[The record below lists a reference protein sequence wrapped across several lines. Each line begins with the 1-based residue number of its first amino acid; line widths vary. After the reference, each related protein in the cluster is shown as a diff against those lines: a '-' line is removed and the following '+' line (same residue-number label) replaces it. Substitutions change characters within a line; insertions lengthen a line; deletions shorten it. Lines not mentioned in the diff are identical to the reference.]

1 MEKEIRDMN
10 VKELKALAKE
20 RGIKRYYW
28 LRKAQLIESLET
40 ETPPTEA
47 PETEIMEAPENEIME
62 APENEIMEAPEN
74 EIMEA
79 PENEI
84 MEAPETEIMEAP
96 ETEIM
101 EAPETEIMEAP
112 ETEIMEAPETEIM
125 EAPETEIMEAPETEI
140 MEAPETEIM
149 EAPETEIMDEPVP
162 EIMDEPVPEIK
173 KPVLS
178 PDKMENIS
186 RVSSLVGLAKKQAD
200 LVQKAINKFA
210 DWLINYIPEPI
221 RRTVNTR
228 VEKLKKEIKEILENK
243 KKLSRQE
250 VNTTGESSTAQE
262 VFTNK
267 TEIKLVENGGR
278 VKVYK
283 TTGNLNFDLTDKIM
297 EKITPIIETRTKV
310 IHAFSCVIYRGQGE
324 IIEYSK
330 TFKAPPGTFS
340 SLDDIKEYIR
350 QCEQKRLDLEDA
362 ETWSKA
368 YLPATATYNSK
379 GVYEG
384 RVRFTSV
391 STKIILSNE
400 PLLGCGPLPKWLA
413 DKKCV
418 YAIDKIDDNLC
429 FWRCL
434 VIHQRIMKG
443 EKRPEE
449 KTNRDALKLARDFYK
464 RPNLKRENVCPTR
477 LVDFENIAKQFKVN
491 IRLFEPKRND
501 DKTAWRLVFGKNQFK
516 KNLPCVDIG
525 LFVYEDHDEKQAEKD
540 NRYLRQGHCFFIKDI
555 ELLTKTWECVG
566 CRQRFNRHDN
576 YNRHVT
582 GGTCGGG
589 KTKLICPGEKFERI
603 MNSTEKV
610 FYGGNKKFSYAACQW
625 IEKQSELIGRHIHHA
640 LCGHGGEYYV
650 YLYAGK
656 EKDSRAREIPVDGY
670 EPKSNT
676 IFQYHGCKWHGCPCQ
691 KRKER
696 NSLEEELIA
705 EERSADQR
713 YAKTIELEK
722 KMKEQ
727 GFKIVSVWECEK
739 PELKK
744 KRFCKKFRPYPYFI
758 VYDFEAI
765 CQKINEKQTDEL
777 TITAKH
783 IPVSVAINDNL
794 TKKPSFIVEE
804 DPKELIKK
812 FVVELIK
819 RASEIEETVCL
830 SNSVLGVY
838 KKFNEDDKGEQY
850 GGYLINEA
858 RVKLSK
864 ETAKSYV
871 NWVKQVPVFGF
882 NSGRY
887 DINMIKEYFVENL
900 TSLSDVNVAK
910 KESSYMFLSTPNFKF
925 LDIKNFLAP
934 GLSYDAWC
942 RAYGCEL
949 QKLAFPYEWFDSF
962 EKLNHIGPVKY
973 EEFYSSLKGGITISQ
988 EEYQNFCDEFH
999 KRGCVTMKD
1008 WLKEYNLAD
1017 VEPFI
1022 EALEKTREQY
1032 YPDEIDLLKDAVSI
1046 PGISM
1051 TYVLNK
1057 ALKMKKKSDPDLFA
1071 PGDPCKCK
1079 CKNDCKKVGCEK
1091 CKEIR
1096 DNCKICTKNEAY
1108 EMLTTGMIGGPSIV
1122 FCRHAE
1128 AGVSK
1133 IRSHIYSRSDS
1144 KAGAKLSEDAKTCR
1158 SVLGLDANSL
1168 YLFCSGQEMPCGK
1181 EKVFKCNP
1189 DEQDE
1194 IIQNVLNDGLFGF
1207 FEVDIEVPEQKR
1219 KRFSEFCPLFVISEV
1234 SEDQIPQHMKDYKIN
1249 TGRKMIKNNKKLLGV
1264 MKAEKIL
1271 LYSPLLKWYLNH
1283 GLQVTKIHR
1292 YISYTSGRPF
1302 KWFPEE
1308 VSSARRAADLDKNKK
1323 QLGDTAKL
1331 KGNSFYGKM
1340 IENLEK
1346 HISTKFTTDEKL
1358 IDKIFRSP
1366 FFEDLEE
1373 INAGVFEVR
1382 QRKRQVTITRP
1393 YQCGIAVYQL
1403 AKLRMLEFYYDFLD
1417 KFCDRRDFEL
1427 IQMDTDSFYMALSA
1441 NDFDDIIKPE
1451 MKELYKEEKK
1461 NWLVTDEYSKRVPG
1475 LFKPEFQEKR
1485 MIALTSK
1492 CYYADSGGDEG
1503 IKKFSCKGV
1512 SRRQNE
1518 MNWERYRKALSGSL
1532 DKARNIGFRKRYNHI
1547 VTYEQSKLGLS
1558 AYYDKRI
1565 VHEDGI
1571 HTSCL

>member
-1 MEKEIRDMN
+1 
-10 VKELKALAKE
+10 
-20 RGIKRYYW
+20 
-28 LRKAQLIESLET
+28 
-40 ETPPTEA
+40 
-47 PETEIMEAPENEIME
+47 
-62 APENEIMEAPEN
+62 
-74 EIMEA
+74 
-79 PENEI
+79 
-84 MEAPETEIMEAP
+84 
-96 ETEIM
+96 
-101 EAPETEIMEAP
+101 
-112 ETEIMEAPETEIM
+112 
-125 EAPETEIMEAPETEI
+125 
-140 MEAPETEIM
+140 
-149 EAPETEIMDEPVP
+149 
-162 EIMDEPVPEIK
+162 
-173 KPVLS
+173 
-178 PDKMENIS
+178 MENIIS
-186 RVSSLVGLAKKQAD
+186 YFKKQVDSAKKAISKYAGQVIN
-200 LVQKAINKFA
+200 LV
-210 DWLINYIPEPI
+210 PEPI
-221 RRTVNTR
+221 RRTVNTFTGNLIT
-228 VEKLKKEIKEILENK
+228 KINGIFENK
-243 KKLSRQE
+243 KKLPPNAVEESSPQQE
-250 VNTTGESSTAQE
+250 LVTNKTEIKSTPNETGESSTAQE

-283 TTGNLNFDLTDKIM
+283 TTGNLNFDLTDIIM

-330 TFKAPPGTFS
+330 TFKAPSGTFS
-340 SLDDIKEYIR
+340 SLADIKEYIR

-379 GVYEG
+379 RVYEG

-413 DKKCV
+413 DKKCI
-418 YAIDKIDDNLC
+418 YAIDKINDNLC

-434 VIHQRIMKG
+434 AIHQRIMKG
-443 EKRPEE
+443 KKRPEE
-449 KTNRDALKLARDFYK
+449 DTNREALKLARDFYRK
-464 RPNLKRENVCPTR
+464 PNLKREDVKPTR

-491 IRLFEPKRND
+491 IRLFELAKGS
-501 DKTAWRLVFGKNQFK
+501 KTVWKLVFGKNQFK

-525 LFVYEDHDEKQAEKD
+525 LFVYGDYDEDEDEEDKRD
-540 NRYLRQGHCFFIKDI
+540 SRQGHCFFIKDI
-555 ELLTKTWECVG
+555 ELLTKLWECGG
-566 CRQRFNRHDN
+566 CGQRFNDHRN

-589 KTKLICPGEKFERI
+589 KTKLICPGTKFRRI
-603 MNSTEKV
+603 MNSSEKV
-610 FYGGNKKFSYAACQW
+610 FYGENTNFSYAACQW
-625 IEKQSELIGRHIHHA
+625 IEKQSELIGKHIHHA
-640 LCGHGGEYYV
+640 LCGHGGEFSV
-650 YLYAGK
+650 KIGGK
-656 EKDSRAREIPVDGY
+656 KIFVDGY
-670 EPKSNT
+670 EPKTRT

-691 KRKER
+691 KER
-696 NSLEEELIA
+696 NSLDEKKY
-705 EERSADQR
+705 S
-713 YAKTIELEK
+713 KTIELQE

-727 GFKIVSVWECEK
+727 GFKLFSVWECEK

-744 KRFCKKFRPYPYFI
+744 MELEKEFRPYPYFI
-758 VYDFEAI
+758 VYDFEALH
-765 CQKINEKQTDEL
+765 KKMDESQTEEL
-777 TITAKH
+777 VITSRH
-783 IPVSVAINDNL
+783 VPVSVAINDNL
-794 TKKPSFIVEE
+794 TNEPVFIVDQDPGNLINSFMEELKKRQIKIAQMVECLYPQPESDDGKEKKE
-804 DPKELIKK
+804 DPIW
-812 FVVELIK
+812 
-819 RASEIEETVCL
+819 R
-830 SNSVLGVY
+830 
-838 KKFNEDDKGEQY
+838 
-850 GGYLINEA
+850 
-858 RVKLSK
+858 
-864 ETAKSYV
+864 
-871 NWVKQVPVFGF
+871 NWVNQVPVFGF

-887 DINMIKEYFVENL
+887 DINMIKEYFVKNL
-900 TSLSDVNVAK
+900 AIISDVNVAK
-910 KESSYMFLSTPNFKF
+910 KENSYMFLSTSNFKF
-925 LDIKNFLAP
+925 LDIKNYLAP

-962 EKLNHIGPVKY
+962 EKLNHKGPVKY

-1017 VEPFI
+1017 VTPFI

-1051 TYVLNK
+1051 MYVLNE
-1057 ALKMKKKSDPDLFA
+1057 ALKRKKYSEPDLFA
-1071 PGDPCKCK
+1071 PGEPCKCE
-1079 CKNDCKKVGCEK
+1079 CSSDDCGKTEGCEK

-1108 EMLTTGMIGGPSIV
+1108 EMLKTGMIGGPSIV
-1122 FCRHAE
+1122 FCRYAE

-1133 IRSHIYSRSDS
+1133 IRSHIYSE
-1144 KAGAKLSEDAKTCR
+1144 KAKTCR
-1158 SVLGLDANSL
+1158 SVHGLDSNSL

-1181 EKVFKCNP
+1181 EKVFKCNTEAKP
-1189 DEQDE
+1189 EQSRSKAPSSAEQDE
-1194 IIQNVLNDGLFGF
+1194 IIQNVLNDKLFGF

-1234 SEDQIPQHMKDYKIN
+1234 PEDQIPQHMKDYKIN

-1264 MKAEKIL
+1264 MKTEKIL

-1308 VSSARRAADLDKNKK
+1308 VSSARRDADNDKNKK

-1346 HISTKFTTDEKL
+1346 HMNTKFTTNEKL
-1358 IDKIFRSP
+1358 IDNIFRSP

-1373 INAGVFEVR
+1373 INEGVFEVR

-1441 NDFDDIIKPE
+1441 NDFDEIIKPE

-1475 LFKPEFQEKR
+1475 LFKAEFQGKR

-1492 CYYADSGGDEG
+1492 CYFADSGGGAGAKLGGDEG

-1512 SRRQNE
+1512 SRRQNK
-1518 MNWERYRKALSGSL
+1518 MNWERYRKALFGSL
-1532 DKARNIGFRKRYNHI
+1532 DKARNIGFRKRDNHI

>member
-40 ETPPTEA
+40 ETPPT
-47 PETEIMEAPENEIME
+47 
-62 APENEIMEAPEN
+62 EAPEN

-112 ETEIMEAPETEIM
+112 ETEIMEAP
-125 EAPETEIMEAPETEI
+125 
-140 MEAPETEIM
+140 
-149 EAPETEIMDEPVP
+149 
-162 EIMDEPVPEIK
+162 VPEIK
-173 KPVLS
+173 KPVLL
-178 PDKMENIS
+178 PTKMENIS
-186 RVSSLVGLAKKQAD
+186 TVSSLVGLAKKQAD

-210 DWLINYIPEPI
+210 DWLINYIPAPI

-228 VEKLKKEIKEILENK
+228 VEKLKKQIKEILENK
-243 KKLSRQE
+243 KKPPRQE

-267 TEIKLVENGGR
+267 TEIKLDENGGR

-340 SLDDIKEYIR
+340 SLADIKEYIR

-368 YLPATATYNSK
+368 YLPATATFNSK

-384 RVRFTSV
+384 RVLFTSV

-434 VIHQRIMKG
+434 AIHQRIIKG

-464 RPNLKRENVCPTR
+464 RPNLKRGDVKPTR

-491 IRLFEPKRND
+491 IRLFEPKRNE
-501 DKTAWRLVFGKNQFK
+501 DKTEWRLVFGKNQFK

-540 NRYLRQGHCFFIKDI
+540 NRYSRQGHCFFIKDI

-650 YLYAGK
+650 RLYAGK
-656 EKDSRAREIPVDGY
+656 EKNSHAREIPVDGY

-696 NSLEEELIA
+696 NSLEEEI
-705 EERSADQR
+705 SADQR

-777 TITAKH
+777 EITAKH

-804 DPKELIKK
+804 DPKKLIKK
-812 FVVELIK
+812 FVVELLK
-819 RASEIEETVCL
+819 RARQIEEKVE
-830 SNSVLGVY
+830 SANYVLGVRR
-838 KKFNEDDKGEQY
+838 KMNEDDQGEQY
-850 GGYLINEA
+850 GGYLINEEM
-858 RVKLSK
+858 VKLSK

-910 KESSYMFLSTPNFKF
+910 KENSYMFLSTPNFKF

-949 QKLAFPYEWFDSF
+949 QKLSFPYEWFDSF
-962 EKLNHIGPVKY
+962 KKLNHIGPVKY

-988 EEYQNFCDEFH
+988 EEYKNFCDEFH

-1057 ALKMKKKSDPDLFA
+1057 ALKRKKYSEPDLFA
-1071 PGDPCKCK
+1071 PGEPCKCE
-1079 CKNDCKKVGCEK
+1079 CSSDDCQKKGCEK

-1096 DNCKICTKNEAY
+1096 DNCEICTKNEAY

-1133 IRSHIYSRSDS
+1133 IRSHIYRE
-1144 KAGAKLSEDAKTCR
+1144 EDAKTCR
-1158 SVLGLDANSL
+1158 SVQGLDANSL

-1181 EKVFKCNP
+1181 EKVFHCDPAEKN
-1189 DEQDE
+1189 E
-1194 IIQNVLNDGLFGF
+1194 IIQNVLNDKLFGF

-1219 KRFSEFCPLFVISEV
+1219 NRFSEFCPLFVISEV
-1234 SEDQIPQHMKDYKIN
+1234 PEEQIPQHMKDYKIN

-1264 MKAEKIL
+1264 MKTEKIL

-1292 YISYTSGRPF
+1292 YISYISGRPF

-1308 VSSARRAADLDKNKK
+1308 VSSARREADNDKNKK

-1373 INAGVFEVR
+1373 INEGVFEVR
-1382 QRKRQVTITRP
+1382 QRKKQVTITRP

-1441 NDFDDIIKPE
+1441 NDFDEIIKPE

-1475 LFKPEFQEKR
+1475 LFKAEFQGKR

-1492 CYYADSGGDEG
+1492 CYFADSGGDEG

-1512 SRRQNE
+1512 SRRQNK
-1518 MNWERYRKALSGSL
+1518 MNWERYKNALFGSL
-1532 DKARNIGFRKRYNHI
+1532 DKARNIGFRKRDNHI

>member
-1 MEKEIRDMN
+1 
-10 VKELKALAKE
+10 
-20 RGIKRYYW
+20 
-28 LRKAQLIESLET
+28 
-40 ETPPTEA
+40 
-47 PETEIMEAPENEIME
+47 
-62 APENEIMEAPEN
+62 
-74 EIMEA
+74 
-79 PENEI
+79 
-84 MEAPETEIMEAP
+84 
-96 ETEIM
+96 
-101 EAPETEIMEAP
+101 
-112 ETEIMEAPETEIM
+112 
-125 EAPETEIMEAPETEI
+125 
-140 MEAPETEIM
+140 
-149 EAPETEIMDEPVP
+149 
-162 EIMDEPVPEIK
+162 
-173 KPVLS
+173 
-178 PDKMENIS
+178 MENII
-186 RVSSLVGLAKKQAD
+186 SSLARFTKKKVDSVKTAITQYAGQVIN
-200 LVQKAINKFA
+200 LV
-210 DWLINYIPEPI
+210 PEPI
-221 RRTVNTR
+221 RRTVNTFTGNLIT
-228 VEKLKKEIKEILENK
+228 KINGIFENK
-243 KKLSRQE
+243 KKLPPNAVEESSPQQE
-250 VNTTGESSTAQE
+250 VVTNKTEIKSTPNETGESSTAQE

-267 TEIKLVENGGR
+267 TKIKLDENGGR

-283 TTGNLNFDLTDKIM
+283 TTGNLNFDLTDIIM

-368 YLPATATYNSK
+368 YLPATATYASK

-413 DKKCV
+413 DKKCI
-418 YAIDKIDDNLC
+418 YAIDKINDNLC

-434 VIHQRIMKG
+434 AIHQRIMKG
-443 EKRPEE
+443 KKRPEE
-449 KTNRDALKLARDFYK
+449 DTNRDALKLARDFYK
-464 RPNLKRENVCPTR
+464 NQNLKREDVKPTR

-491 IRLFEPKRND
+491 IRLFELAKGR
-501 DKTAWRLVFGKNQFK
+501 KTVWKLVFGKNQFK

-525 LFVYEDHDEKQAEKD
+525 LFVYGDYDEDEDEED
-540 NRYLRQGHCFFIKDI
+540 NENPRRGHCFFIKDI
-555 ELLTKTWECVG
+555 ELLAKLWECAG
-566 CRQRFNRHDN
+566 CKQRFNRHDN

-589 KTKLICPGEKFERI
+589 KTKLICPGTKFRRI
-603 MNSTEKV
+603 MNSSEKV
-610 FYGGNKKFSYAACQW
+610 FYGENTNFSYAACQW
-625 IEKQSELIGRHIHHA
+625 IEKQSELIGKHIHHA
-640 LCGHGGEYYV
+640 LCGHGGEFSV
-650 YLYAGK
+650 IISGK
-656 EKDSRAREIPVDGY
+656 KFFVDGY
-670 EPKSNT
+670 EPKTRT

-691 KRKER
+691 KER
-696 NSLEEELIA
+696 NSLD
-705 EERSADQR
+705 EERYS
-713 YAKTIELEK
+713 KTIELQE

-727 GFKIVSVWECEK
+727 GFKLFSVWACEK

-744 KRFCKKFRPYPYFI
+744 MELEKEFRPFPYFI
-758 VYDFEAI
+758 VYDFEALH
-765 CQKINEKQTDEL
+765 KKMDESQTEEL
-777 TITAKH
+777 VITSRH
-783 IPVSVAINDNL
+783 VPVSVAINDNL
-794 TKKPSFIVEE
+794 TNEPAFIVDQDPGNLINSFMEELEKRQIKIAQMVECLYPQPESDDDGEDDWGEKKE
-804 DPKELIKK
+804 DPIW
-812 FVVELIK
+812 
-819 RASEIEETVCL
+819 RSW
-830 SNSVLGVY
+830 
-838 KKFNEDDKGEQY
+838 
-850 GGYLINEA
+850 
-858 RVKLSK
+858 
-864 ETAKSYV
+864 V
-871 NWVKQVPVFGF
+871 NQVPVFGF

-887 DINMIKEYFVENL
+887 DINMIKEYFVKNL
-900 TSLSDVNVAK
+900 AIISDVNVAK
-910 KESSYMFLSTPNFKF
+910 KENSYMFLSTPNFKF
-925 LDIKNFLAP
+925 LDIKNYLAP

-962 EKLNHIGPVKY
+962 EKLNHKGPVKY

-988 EEYQNFCDEFH
+988 EEYQNFCDEFS

-1017 VEPFI
+1017 VTPFI

-1051 TYVLNK
+1051 MYVLNE
-1057 ALKMKKKSDPDLFA
+1057 ALKRKKYSEPDLFA
-1071 PGDPCKCK
+1071 PGEPCKCE
-1079 CKNDCKKVGCEK
+1079 CSDDCEEAGCEK

-1122 FCRHAE
+1122 FCRYAE

-1133 IRSHIYSRSDS
+1133 IRSHIYTH
-1144 KAGAKLSEDAKTCR
+1144 ADAKICR
-1158 SVLGLDANSL
+1158 SVQGLDANSL
-1168 YLFCSGQEMPCGK
+1168 YLFCSCQEMPCGK
-1181 EKVFKCNP
+1181 EKVFHCGP
-1189 DEQDE
+1189 EEQDE
-1194 IIQNVLNDGLFGF
+1194 IIQNVLNDKLFGF

-1234 SEDQIPQHMKDYKIN
+1234 PEDQIPQHMKDYKIN

-1271 LYSPLLKWYLNH
+1271 IYSPLLKWYLNH

-1292 YISYTSGRPF
+1292 YISYISGRPF

-1308 VSSARRAADLDKNKK
+1308 VSSARRAADQDKNKK

-1346 HISTKFTTDEKL
+1346 HMNTKFTTNEKL
-1358 IDKIFRSP
+1358 IDEIFRSP

-1373 INAGVFEVR
+1373 ISNGAFEVS
-1382 QRKRQVTITRP
+1382 QRKRRVTITRP

-1441 NDFDDIIKPE
+1441 EDFDDIIKPE
-1451 MKELYKEEKK
+1451 MKELYFGDGAQLGSEAEKK

-1475 LFKPEFQEKR
+1475 LFKPEFRGKR

-1492 CYYADSGGDEG
+1492 CYFADNGDSDT
-1503 IKKFSCKGV
+1503 KVKFSCKGV
-1512 SRRQNE
+1512 SRRQNK
-1518 MNWERYRKALSGSL
+1518 MNWERYKNALFGSL
-1532 DKARNIGFRKRYNHI
+1532 DKARNIGFRKRDNHI

>member
-1 MEKEIRDMN
+1 MWKSI
-10 VKELKALAKE
+10 
-20 RGIKRYYW
+20 
-28 LRKAQLIESLET
+28 
-40 ETPPTEA
+40 
-47 PETEIMEAPENEIME
+47 
-62 APENEIMEAPEN
+62 
-74 EIMEA
+74 
-79 PENEI
+79 
-84 MEAPETEIMEAP
+84 
-96 ETEIM
+96 
-101 EAPETEIMEAP
+101 
-112 ETEIMEAPETEIM
+112 
-125 EAPETEIMEAPETEI
+125 
-140 MEAPETEIM
+140 
-149 EAPETEIMDEPVP
+149 
-162 EIMDEPVPEIK
+162 
-173 KPVLS
+173 
-178 PDKMENIS
+178 
-186 RVSSLVGLAKKQAD
+186 SSLARFTKKQVD
-200 LVQKAINKFA
+200 SVKKAISQYA
-210 DWLINYIPEPI
+210 GQVINLVPEPI
-221 RRTVNTR
+221 RRTVNT
-228 VEKLKKEIKEILENK
+228 VTGNLMTKINEIFEIK
-243 KKLSRQE
+243 KKLPPNAVEESSPQQE
-250 VNTTGESSTAQE
+250 VVTNKTEIKSTPNETGESSTTQE

-330 TFKAPPGTFS
+330 TFKAPSGTFS

-413 DKKCV
+413 DKKCI
-418 YAIDKIDDNLC
+418 YAIDKINDNLC

-434 VIHQRIMKG
+434 AIHQRIMKG
-443 EKRPEE
+443 KKRPEE
-449 KTNRDALKLARDFYK
+449 DTNREALKLARDFYEK
-464 RPNLKRENVCPTR
+464 PNLKREDVKPTR
-477 LVDFENIAKQFKVN
+477 LVDFENIAKQFKAN
-491 IRLFEPKRND
+491 IRLFELAKGS
-501 DKTAWRLVFGKNQFK
+501 KTVWKLVFGKNQFK

-525 LFVYEDHDEKQAEKD
+525 LFVYGDYDEDEDEEDKRD
-540 NRYLRQGHCFFIKDI
+540 SRQGHCFFIKDI
-555 ELLTKTWECVG
+555 ELLTKLWECGG
-566 CRQRFNRHDN
+566 CGQRFNDHRN

-589 KTKLICPGEKFERI
+589 KTKLICPGTKFRRI
-603 MNSTEKV
+603 MNSSEKV
-610 FYGGNKKFSYAACQW
+610 FYGENTNFSYAACQW
-625 IEKQSELIGRHIHHA
+625 IEKQSELIGKHIHHA
-640 LCGHGGEYYV
+640 LCGHGGEFSV
-650 YLYAGK
+650 IISGK
-656 EKDSRAREIPVDGY
+656 KIFVDGY
-670 EPKSNT
+670 EPKTRT

-691 KRKER
+691 KER
-696 NSLEEELIA
+696 NSLDEKKY
-705 EERSADQR
+705 S
-713 YAKTIELEK
+713 KTIELQE

-727 GFKIVSVWECEK
+727 GFKLFSVWECEK

-744 KRFCKKFRPYPYFI
+744 MELEKEFRPYPYFI
-758 VYDFEAI
+758 VYDFEALH
-765 CQKINEKQTDEL
+765 KKMDESQTEEL
-777 TITAKH
+777 VITSRH
-783 IPVSVAINDNL
+783 VPVSVAINDNL
-794 TKKPSFIVEE
+794 TNEPVFIVDQDPGNLINSFMEELKKRQIKIAQMVECLYPQPESDDGKKKKE
-804 DPKELIKK
+804 DPIW
-812 FVVELIK
+812 
-819 RASEIEETVCL
+819 R
-830 SNSVLGVY
+830 
-838 KKFNEDDKGEQY
+838 
-850 GGYLINEA
+850 
-858 RVKLSK
+858 
-864 ETAKSYV
+864 
-871 NWVKQVPVFGF
+871 NWVNQVPVFGF

-887 DINMIKEYFVENL
+887 DINMIKEYFVKNL
-900 TSLSDVNVAK
+900 AIISDVNVAK
-910 KESSYMFLSTPNFKF
+910 KENSYMFLSTSNFKF
-925 LDIKNFLAP
+925 LGIKNYLAP

-962 EKLNHIGPVKY
+962 ENLNHKGPVKY

-988 EEYQNFCDEFH
+988 EEYQNFCDEFY

-1017 VEPFI
+1017 VTPFI

-1051 TYVLNK
+1051 MYVLNE
-1057 ALKMKKKSDPDLFA
+1057 ALKRKKYSEPDLFA
-1071 PGDPCKCK
+1071 PGEPCKCE
-1079 CKNDCKKVGCEK
+1079 CSSDDCGKTEGCEK

-1122 FCRHAE
+1122 FCRYAE

-1133 IRSHIYSRSDS
+1133 IRSHIYR
-1144 KAGAKLSEDAKTCR
+1144 GGEAKTCR
-1158 SVLGLDANSL
+1158 SVQGLDANSL

-1189 DEQDE
+1189 EAKPEQSSEEQDE
-1194 IIQNVLNDGLFGF
+1194 IIQNVLNDKLFGF

-1234 SEDQIPQHMKDYKIN
+1234 PEDQIPQHMKDYKIN
-1249 TGRKMIKNNKKLLGV
+1249 TGRKKIKNNKKLLGV

-1283 GLQVTKIHR
+1283 GLQVTKIYK

-1308 VSSARRAADLDKNKK
+1308 VSSARRAADQDKNKK

-1331 KGNSFYGKM
+1331 KGNSFYGKL

-1346 HISTKFTTDEKL
+1346 HMNTKFTTNEKL
-1358 IDKIFRSP
+1358 IDEIFRSP

-1373 INAGVFEVR
+1373 ISNGAFEVR

-1427 IQMDTDSFYMALSA
+1427 IQMDTDSFYMALST

-1475 LFKPEFQEKR
+1475 LFKAEFHGKR

-1492 CYYADSGGDEG
+1492 CYFADSGKDEG
-1503 IKKFSCKGV
+1503 VKKFSCKGV
-1512 SRRQNE
+1512 SRRQNK
-1518 MNWERYRKALSGSL
+1518 MNWERYRKALFGSH
-1532 DKARNIGFRKRYNHI
+1532 DKARNIGFRKRDNHI

>member
-28 LRKAQLIESLET
+28 LRKAQLLESLET
-40 ETPPTEA
+40 ETPPT
-47 PETEIMEAPENEIME
+47 
-62 APENEIMEAPEN
+62 EAPEN

-112 ETEIMEAPETEIM
+112 ETEIMEAP
-125 EAPETEIMEAPETEI
+125 
-140 MEAPETEIM
+140 
-149 EAPETEIMDEPVP
+149 
-162 EIMDEPVPEIK
+162 VPEIK
-173 KPVLS
+173 KPVLL
-178 PDKMENIS
+178 PTKMENIS
-186 RVSSLVGLAKKQAD
+186 TVSSLVGLAKKQAD

-210 DWLINYIPEPI
+210 DWLINYIPAPI

-228 VEKLKKEIKEILENK
+228 VEKLKKQIKEILENK

-340 SLDDIKEYIR
+340 SLADIKEYIR

-368 YLPATATYNSK
+368 YLPATATYASK

-391 STKIILSNE
+391 STKIILSNK

-429 FWRCL
+429 LWRCL

-443 EKRPEE
+443 KKRPEE
-449 KTNRDALKLARDFYK
+449 DTNREALKLARDFY
-464 RPNLKRENVCPTR
+464 RIPNLKREDVKPTR

-491 IRLFEPKRND
+491 IRLFEPKRNED
-501 DKTAWRLVFGKNQFK
+501 QTEWRLVFGKNQFK

-525 LFVYEDHDEKQAEKD
+525 LFVYEDHDEDEDEKY
-540 NRYLRQGHCFFIKDI
+540 NRYSRQGHCFFIKDI

-625 IEKQSELIGRHIHHA
+625 IEKQSELTGRHIHHA

-650 YLYAGK
+650 YLYEGK
-656 EKDSRAREIPVDGY
+656 KKNSHAREIPVDGY

-696 NSLEEELIA
+696 NSLE

-777 TITAKH
+777 EITAKH

-804 DPKELIKK
+804 DPKKLIKK
-812 FVVELIK
+812 FIVELLK
-819 RASEIEETVCL
+819 RARQIEETVWL
-830 SNSVLGVY
+830 SNPVLGVY
-838 KKFNEDDKGEQY
+838 KKFNEDDQGEQY

-910 KESSYMFLSTPNFKF
+910 KENSYMFLSTPNFKF
-925 LDIKNFLAP
+925 LDIKSYLAP

-949 QKLAFPYEWFDSF
+949 QKLSFPYEWFDSF
-962 EKLNHIGPVKY
+962 KKLNHIGPVKY

-988 EEYQNFCDEFH
+988 EEYKNFCDEFH

-1057 ALKMKKKSDPDLFA
+1057 ALKRKKYSEPDLFA
-1071 PGDPCKCK
+1071 PGEPCKCE
-1079 CKNDCKKVGCEK
+1079 CSSDDCQKKGCEK

-1096 DNCKICTKNEAY
+1096 DNCEICTKNEAY
-1108 EMLTTGMIGGPSIV
+1108 EMLTKGMIGGPSIV

-1133 IRSHIYSRSDS
+1133 IRSHIYRGSDRE
-1144 KAGAKLSEDAKTCR
+1144 EDAKTCR
-1158 SVLGLDANSL
+1158 SVQGLDANSL

-1181 EKVFKCNP
+1181 EKVFHCDPAEKN
-1189 DEQDE
+1189 E
-1194 IIQNVLNDGLFGF
+1194 IIQNVLNDKLFGF

-1234 SEDQIPQHMKDYKIN
+1234 PEDQIPQHMKDYKIN

-1264 MKAEKIL
+1264 MKTEKIL
-1271 LYSPLLKWYLNH
+1271 IYSPLLKWYLNH

-1292 YISYTSGRPF
+1292 YISYISGRPF

-1308 VSSARRAADLDKNKK
+1308 VSSARREADNDKNKK

-1441 NDFDDIIKPE
+1441 EDFDEIIKPE

-1475 LFKPEFQEKR
+1475 LFKAEFQGKR

-1492 CYYADSGGDEG
+1492 CYFADNGKDEG
-1503 IKKFSCKGV
+1503 VKKFSCKGV
-1512 SRRQNE
+1512 SRRQNK
-1518 MNWERYRKALSGSL
+1518 MNWERYKNALFGSL
-1532 DKARNIGFRKRYNHI
+1532 DKARNIGFRKRDNHI

>member
-1 MEKEIRDMN
+1 
-10 VKELKALAKE
+10 
-20 RGIKRYYW
+20 
-28 LRKAQLIESLET
+28 
-40 ETPPTEA
+40 
-47 PETEIMEAPENEIME
+47 
-62 APENEIMEAPEN
+62 
-74 EIMEA
+74 
-79 PENEI
+79 
-84 MEAPETEIMEAP
+84 
-96 ETEIM
+96 
-101 EAPETEIMEAP
+101 
-112 ETEIMEAPETEIM
+112 
-125 EAPETEIMEAPETEI
+125 
-140 MEAPETEIM
+140 
-149 EAPETEIMDEPVP
+149 
-162 EIMDEPVPEIK
+162 
-173 KPVLS
+173 
-178 PDKMENIS
+178 MENII
-186 RVSSLVGLAKKQAD
+186 SSLARFTKKQVD
-200 LVQKAINKFA
+200 SVKKAITQYA
-210 DWLINYIPEPI
+210 GQVINLVPEPI
-221 RRTVNTR
+221 RRTVNTFTGNLIT
-228 VEKLKKEIKEILENK
+228 KINGIFENK
-243 KKLSRQE
+243 KKLPSNAVEESSPQQE
-250 VNTTGESSTAQE
+250 VVTNKTEIKSTPNETGESSTAQE

-267 TEIKLVENGGR
+267 TEIKLDENGGR

-330 TFKAPPGTFS
+330 TFKSPPGTFS

-368 YLPATATYNSK
+368 YLPATATYASK

-384 RVRFTSV
+384 RVLFTSV

-434 VIHQRIMKG
+434 AIHQRIMKG

-464 RPNLKRENVCPTR
+464 RPNLKRGDVKPTR

-491 IRLFEPKRND
+491 IRLFEPKRNE

-525 LFVYEDHDEKQAEKD
+525 LFVYEDHDEEPAEENK
-540 NRYLRQGHCFFIKDI
+540 RYSRQGHCFFIKDI

-625 IEKQSELIGRHIHHA
+625 IEKQSELIGRYIHHA

-696 NSLEEELIA
+696 NSLEEERRPLGRSEA
-705 EERSADQR
+705 LSADQR

-777 TITAKH
+777 EITAKH

-804 DPKELIKK
+804 DPKKLNKK
-812 FVVELIK
+812 FVVELLK
-819 RASEIEETVCL
+819 RARQIEETVWL
-830 SNSVLGVY
+830 SNPVLGVRR
-838 KKFNEDDKGEQY
+838 KMNEDDQGDQY

-910 KESSYMFLSTPNFKF
+910 KENSYIFLSTPNFKF

-962 EKLNHIGPVKY
+962 EKLNHIGTVKY

-988 EEYQNFCDEFH
+988 EEYQTFCDEFR

-1071 PGDPCKCK
+1071 PGEPCKCE
-1079 CKNDCKKVGCEK
+1079 CSSDDCPKKGCEK

-1096 DNCKICTKNEAY
+1096 DNCEICTKNEAY
-1108 EMLTTGMIGGPSIV
+1108 EILTKGMVGGPSIV

-1133 IRSHIYSRSDS
+1133 IRSHIYRE
-1144 KAGAKLSEDAKTCR
+1144 EDAKTCR
-1158 SVLGLDANSL
+1158 SVQGLDANSL

-1189 DEQDE
+1189 DE
-1194 IIQNVLNDGLFGF
+1194 
-1207 FEVDIEVPEQKR
+1207 
-1219 KRFSEFCPLFVISEV
+1219 
-1234 SEDQIPQHMKDYKIN
+1234 
-1249 TGRKMIKNNKKLLGV
+1249 
-1264 MKAEKIL
+1264 
-1271 LYSPLLKWYLNH
+1271 
-1283 GLQVTKIHR
+1283 
-1292 YISYTSGRPF
+1292 
-1302 KWFPEE
+1302 
-1308 VSSARRAADLDKNKK
+1308 
-1323 QLGDTAKL
+1323 
-1331 KGNSFYGKM
+1331 
-1340 IENLEK
+1340 
-1346 HISTKFTTDEKL
+1346 
-1358 IDKIFRSP
+1358 
-1366 FFEDLEE
+1366 
-1373 INAGVFEVR
+1373 
-1382 QRKRQVTITRP
+1382 
-1393 YQCGIAVYQL
+1393 
-1403 AKLRMLEFYYDFLD
+1403 
-1417 KFCDRRDFEL
+1417 
-1427 IQMDTDSFYMALSA
+1427 
-1441 NDFDDIIKPE
+1441 
-1451 MKELYKEEKK
+1451 
-1461 NWLVTDEYSKRVPG
+1461 
-1475 LFKPEFQEKR
+1475 
-1485 MIALTSK
+1485 
-1492 CYYADSGGDEG
+1492 
-1503 IKKFSCKGV
+1503 
-1512 SRRQNE
+1512 
-1518 MNWERYRKALSGSL
+1518 
-1532 DKARNIGFRKRYNHI
+1532 
-1547 VTYEQSKLGLS
+1547 
-1558 AYYDKRI
+1558 
-1565 VHEDGI
+1565 
-1571 HTSCL
+1571 

>member
-1 MEKEIRDMN
+1 
-10 VKELKALAKE
+10 
-20 RGIKRYYW
+20 
-28 LRKAQLIESLET
+28 
-40 ETPPTEA
+40 
-47 PETEIMEAPENEIME
+47 
-62 APENEIMEAPEN
+62 
-74 EIMEA
+74 
-79 PENEI
+79 
-84 MEAPETEIMEAP
+84 
-96 ETEIM
+96 
-101 EAPETEIMEAP
+101 
-112 ETEIMEAPETEIM
+112 
-125 EAPETEIMEAPETEI
+125 
-140 MEAPETEIM
+140 
-149 EAPETEIMDEPVP
+149 
-162 EIMDEPVPEIK
+162 
-173 KPVLS
+173 
-178 PDKMENIS
+178 MENIIS
-186 RVSSLVGLAKKQAD
+186 YFKKQVDSAKKAISKYAGQVIN
-200 LVQKAINKFA
+200 LV
-210 DWLINYIPEPI
+210 PEPV
-221 RRTVNTR
+221 RRTVNT
-228 VEKLKKEIKEILENK
+228 VTGNLMTKINGIFENK
-243 KKLSRQE
+243 KKLPPNAVEESSPQQE
-250 VNTTGESSTAQE
+250 VVTNKTEIKSTPNETGESSTTQE
-262 VFTNK
+262 VVTNK

-283 TTGNLNFDLTDKIM
+283 TTGNLNFDLTDIIM

-310 IHAFSCVIYRGQGE
+310 IHAFSCVIYRGKGE

-340 SLDDIKEYIR
+340 SLADIKEYIR

-384 RVRFTSV
+384 RVRLTSV

-418 YAIDKIDDNLC
+418 YAIDRIDDNFC

-464 RPNLKRENVCPTR
+464 RPNLKRENVWPTR

-491 IRLFEPKRND
+491 IRLFEPRENK

-525 LFVYEDHDEKQAEKD
+525 LFVYEDHDGKQAEKD
-540 NRYLRQGHCFFIKDI
+540 NRYSRQGHCFFIKDI
-555 ELLTKTWECVG
+555 ELLTKIWECGG
-566 CRQRFNRHDN
+566 CGQRFNRHDN

-582 GGTCGGG
+582 GGTCDGG

-603 MNSTEKV
+603 MFSTEKV
-610 FYGGNKKFSYAACQW
+610 FYGGNTNFSYAACQW

-650 YLYAGK
+650 TV
-656 EKDSRAREIPVDGY
+656 KDDEEDRKKEIPVDGY
-670 EPKSNT
+670 ESESNT
-676 IFQYHGCKWHGCPCQ
+676 IFQYHGCKWHGCPCR

-696 NSLEEELIA
+696 NSPEEERRPLGRSKALSA
-705 EERSADQR
+705 EQR

-758 VYDFEAI
+758 VYDFEVI
-765 CQKINEKQTDEL
+765 SKKINEKQTDEL

-804 DPKELIKK
+804 DPKKLNKK
-812 FVVELIK
+812 FEGELLK
-819 RASEIEETVCL
+819 RASEIEEKVGC
-830 SNSVLGVY
+830 SNYVLGVRR
-838 KKFNEDDKGEQY
+838 KMNEYDKGEQY
-850 GGYLINEA
+850 GGYLINEE
-858 RVKLSK
+858 RVRLPK
-864 ETAKSYV
+864 ETAKSCV

-887 DINMIKEYFVENL
+887 DINMIKEYFVKNL
-900 TSLSDVNVAK
+900 ASLSDVNVAK
-910 KESSYMFLSTPNFKF
+910 KENSYMFLSTPNFKF
-925 LDIKNFLAP
+925 LDIKNYLAP

-973 EEFYSSLKGGITISQ
+973 EEFYSSLKGGINISQ
-988 EEYQNFCDEFH
+988 EEYQNFCDEFR
-999 KRGCVTMKD
+999 KRGCETMKD

-1057 ALKMKKKSDPDLFA
+1057 ALKIKKKSTPDLFA
-1071 PGDPCKCK
+1071 PGEPCKCK
-1079 CKNDCKKVGCEK
+1079 CKNDCKKKGCEK

-1108 EMLTTGMIGGPSIV
+1108 EMLKTGMIGGPSIV

-1133 IRSHIYSRSDS
+1133 IRSHIYRGSDS
-1144 KAGAKLSEDAKTCR
+1144 EAGDRESGEVAVGAKLRADAKTCR

-1181 EKVFKCNP
+1181 EKVFHCDPAEKG
-1189 DEQDE
+1189 E
-1194 IIQNVLNDGLFGF
+1194 IILKVLNDELFGF
-1207 FEVDIEVPEQKR
+1207 FEVDIEVPDQLRDK
-1219 KRFSEFCPLFVISEV
+1219 FSEFCPLLVISEV
-1234 SEDQIPQHMKDYKIN
+1234 PEDQIPQQMKDYKIN

-1292 YISYTSGRPF
+1292 YISYTSSRPF
-1302 KWFPEE
+1302 KWFPE
-1308 VSSARRAADLDKNKK
+1308 VSSARRAADNDKNKK

-1346 HISTKFTTDEKL
+1346 HISTKFTRDEKL

-1373 INAGVFEVR
+1373 INKGVFEVR

-1475 LFKPEFQEKR
+1475 LFK
-1485 MIALTSK
+1485 A
-1492 CYYADSGGDEG
+1492 
-1503 IKKFSCKGV
+1503 
-1512 SRRQNE
+1512 
-1518 MNWERYRKALSGSL
+1518 
-1532 DKARNIGFRKRYNHI
+1532 
-1547 VTYEQSKLGLS
+1547 
-1558 AYYDKRI
+1558 
-1565 VHEDGI
+1565 
-1571 HTSCL
+1571 